1 MDSKSNVAQLL
12 EQIDAP
18 ALIVKQGAIIAVN
31 QTAKSHFISPD
42 ASIEDA
48 LGPYYQDYCQLKNG
62 SLFLTV
68 RFCETDYPCAIH
80 TMDDQHLFVLEEPMQ
95 EDHLQAFTL
104 AAAHL
109 RTPISEMMLA
119 LDALPKEDVKTR
131 GKLNRSLFRLQR
143 IVGNMSDAGMLLHNS
158 KNTNTDLCSITE
170 EVLEQA
176 SALFEACDIE
186 FTYQLPQERIYAL
199 ANSEL
204 IKRAVY
210 NLLSNA
216 VKFSKNSHPIDF
228 KVEKCGNRLLFS
240 VTNLAEDKIM
250 PHNLFNRYKRI
261 PMIEDPRYGM
271 GLGMAIIKS
280 AACNHGGTVLIE
292 KSNDGMIRI
301 TMSITLK
308 KSSAVVV
315 RTPIIIPDIYGG
327 QSQALIELSDVLSA
341 SMYENL

>member
-1 MDSKSNVAQLL
+1 MDSKSNINRLL
-12 EQIDAP
+12 EQLEAP
-18 ALIVKQGAIIAVN
+18 AFIVKEGAIVAVN
-31 QTAKSHFISPD
+31 HIAQSHFISPD
-42 ASIEDA
+42 ASIENA

-68 RFCETDYPCAIH
+68 CFCETNYPCTIH
-80 TMDDQHLFVLEEPMQ
+80 TMDGQHLFVLEEPMQ
-95 EDHLQAFTL
+95 EDHLQAFSL

-131 GKLNRSLFRLQR
+131 GQLNRSLFRLQR
-143 IVGNMSDAGMLLHNS
+143 IVGNMSDAGMLLNS
-158 KNTNTDLCSITE
+158 SRKTNTDLCSLTE
-170 EVLEQA
+170 EVLEKA
-176 SALFEACDIE
+176 SALFDACDIKL
-186 FTYQLPQERIYAL
+186 TYKLPQERIYVH

-204 IKRAVY
+204 IRRAVY

-216 VKFSKNSHPIDF
+216 VKFSKNSHPVDF
-228 KVEKCGNRLLFS
+228 KVEKYGNRLLFS
-240 VTNLAEDKIM
+240 VTNLTESN
-250 PHNLFNRYKRI
+250 PCSQNLFNRYKRP

-280 AACNHGGTVLIE
+280 AAGNHGGTVLIQ
-292 KSNDGMIRI
+292 KSDDGMIRI
-301 TMSITLK
+301 TMSIALK
-308 KSSAVVV
+308 KSSTVVV
-315 RTPIIIPDIYGG
+315 HTPVIIPDIYGG